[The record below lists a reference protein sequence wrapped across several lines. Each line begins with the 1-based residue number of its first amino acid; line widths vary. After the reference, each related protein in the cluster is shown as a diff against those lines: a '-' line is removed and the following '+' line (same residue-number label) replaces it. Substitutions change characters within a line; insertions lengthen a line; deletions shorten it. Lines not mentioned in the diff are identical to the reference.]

1 DIAAPPDDLDE
12 ISTDI
17 DIESEADTLPFEDIA
32 APPEELDEI
41 STDIDIES
49 EADTLPL
56 EDIAAPPDDLGEISS
71 DIDIESE
78 ADTLPLEDIAA
89 PSDDLGEISSDIEI
103 ESEADT
109 LPPGYIAP
117 EELDE
122 IITDI
127 FSFEDET
134 DDLDK
139 ISADIG
145 LETEA
150 DTQQPATSFSFED
163 ELAAKKAEPET
174 ISSEPEE
181 SAEPA
186 HITDKALLKWPPQ
199 IAELAVA
206 DYPEKLETALA
217 HIVKEDRMSEMITQ
231 SINRLVEGTVAVKI
245 KRVKK
250 NYKKGLY
257 SAKR

>member
-1 DIAAPPDDLDE
+1 
-12 ISTDI
+12 
-17 DIESEADTLPFEDIA
+17 LPFEDIA
-32 APPEELDEI
+32 APSD
-41 STDIDIES
+41 
-49 EADTLPL
+49 
-56 EDIAAPPDDLGEISS
+56 EISS

-78 ADTLPLEDIAA
+78 TDALPFEDIAA
-89 PSDDLGEISSDIEI
+89 PSDEISSDIDIESETDALPFEDIAAPAEDLDEISTDIEI

-109 LPPGYIAP
+109 SPPGNIAP

-145 LETEA
+145 LETKA
-150 DTQQPATSFSFED
+150 DTQQPATSFSSED
-163 ELAAKKAEPET
+163 ELVAEKAEPET
-174 ISSEPEE
+174 VSSEPEE
-181 SAEPA
+181 SVDPAA

-206 DYPEKLETALA
+206 DYPGKLETALT

-231 SINRLVEGTVAVKI
+231 SINRLAEGTVAVKI